1 MGSSLRNKHGD
12 AIIQKVIFITN
23 RSTEEAFYQ
32 EIGIMIMLAT
42 FPNFCLFIGY
52 TENPKSILLKYYPDG
67 SLNEFLRKNKIGK
80 NAALKILKEL
90 STALHTMHEHFL
102 AHCDIKTQ
110 NVLVEVNAGVP
121 TCYLTD
127 FGITQ
132 ILSEKIIA
140 TKSFN
145 VINLRGLSVQ
155 YAAPEAFSNFRSKNY
170 SGVDFKKYDVYSY
183 ACVAYEVLGRKFP
196 WM

>member
-1 MGSSLRNKHGD
+1 
-12 AIIQKVIFITN
+12 
-23 RSTEEAFYQ
+23 
-32 EIGIMIMLAT
+32 
-42 FPNFCLFIGY
+42 
-52 TENPKSILLKYYPDG
+52 
-67 SLNEFLRKNKIGK
+67 
-80 NAALKILKEL
+80 
-90 STALHTMHEHFL
+90 
-102 AHCDIKTQ
+102 TQ

-155 YAAPEAFSNFRSKNY
+155 YSAPEAFSNFRSKNY

-183 ACVAYEVLGRKFP
+183 ACVVCEVLARKFP

>member
-1 MGSSLRNKHGD
+1 
-12 AIIQKVIFITN
+12 
-23 RSTEEAFYQ
+23 
-32 EIGIMIMLAT
+32 
-42 FPNFCLFIGY
+42 
-52 TENPKSILLKYYPDG
+52 
-67 SLNEFLRKNKIGK
+67 
-80 NAALKILKEL
+80 
-90 STALHTMHEHFL
+90 MHEHFL

-110 NVLVEVNAGVP
+110 NVLVEVNASVP
-121 TCYLTD
+121 SCYLTD

-155 YAAPEAFSNFRSKNY
+155 YAAPEAFLNFRSKNY
-170 SGVDFKKYDVYSY
+170 IGVDFKKYDVYSF

-196 WM
+196 WN